1 MMMRRRQGMTLIE
14 IIFAM
19 AIVTTVLTLAYA
31 AALGAWRNA
40 TAANQRTQA
49 QYMIQQSIE
58 AIKAYRETDNFDW
71 NDFIVDVNG
80 AGSVLRIGLEQ
91 ADGSKTY
98 NSFVCDQTTAAPGT
112 PNECEFIIENGSTAL
127 TPVGANVNV
136 ASAGSFTLEIVPESY
151 FLEGFPGTNSI
162 SAGGSLPNDTNISAV
177 TFVVRATWTDA
188 NGIASNA
195 SASTIITEPR

>member
-1 MMMRRRQGMTLIE
+1 MMRRRQGMTLVE

-19 AIVTTVLTLAYA
+19 AIVSTVLTLAYA

-58 AIKAYRETDNFDW
+58 AIKAYRETENFDW
-71 NDFIVDVNG
+71 DRFINDVSG
-80 AGSVLRIGLEQ
+80 KSVINIGLEQ
-91 ADGSKTY
+91 ADGSIIP
-98 NSFVCDQTTAAPGT
+98 NEFACDQSTAAPGT
-112 PNECEFIIENGSTAL
+112 INECKFVVQDGALENIK
-127 TPVGANVNV
+127 PVGANVNV
-136 ASAGSFTLEIVPESY
+136 ASAGEFDIEIVPESY
-151 FLEGFPGTNSI
+151 FMEGFPGTNPI
-162 SAGGSLPNDTNISAV
+162 SAGSSLPNDTNISAI

-195 SASTIITEPR
+195 TASTIITEPR

>member
-1 MMMRRRQGMTLIE
+1 M
-14 IIFAM
+14 
-19 AIVTTVLTLAYA
+19 
-31 AALGAWRNA
+31 
-40 TAANQRTQA
+40 
-49 QYMIQQSIE
+49 
-58 AIKAYRETDNFDW
+58 
-71 NDFIVDVNG
+71 
-80 AGSVLRIGLEQ
+80 
-91 ADGSKTY
+91 
-98 NSFVCDQTTAAPGT
+98 CDQTTAAPGT